1 MKKAISKNNCGFLH
15 RVPVIRRPS
24 SKGSMKMT
32 DEMYHGYLNTPT
44 WVVSAWIYSKEELS
58 KPYEEHAAYLKSIPD
73 LSYAECLK
81 DLAELI
87 ESRIR
92 TGFPQLEVGVYR
104 ELLDDAI
111 NTIDYKEIAAT
122 ILDND

>member
-1 MKKAISKNNCGFLH
+1 
-15 RVPVIRRPS
+15 
-24 SKGSMKMT
+24 MT